1 MNNNHI
7 IQCKKV
13 ILNNKK
19 YKGYVQLSLA
29 DKLYLRSLTKKLKKE
44 GNINNISFEEFVL
57 LCKYHKKTAI
67 LRLESN
73 YSTSF
78 IDILKFDHNTLYL
91 SIQKVLDEIKLHHD
105 ENKYNNIESI
115 INLMAV
121 SNVILFDY
129 FTDICNDLE
138 IKICIE

>member
-7 IQCKKV
+7 IQCKRV

-19 YKGYVQLSLA
+19 YKGYIHLSLA
-29 DKLYLRSLTKKLKKE
+29 DKLYLRSLSKKLKKE
-44 GNINNISFEEFVL
+44 GNINNITFEEFVL
-57 LCKYHKKTAI
+57 LCKHHKKSAT

-78 IDILKFDHNTLYL
+78 IDILKFDHSTLHL
-91 SIQKVLDEIKLHHD
+91 SLNKILDEIKLHHD

-115 INLMAV
+115 INSMV
-121 SNVILFDY
+121 INNVILFEY
-129 FTDICNDLE
+129 FADICNKLD
-138 IKICIE
+138 IKIRIE

>member
-19 YKGYVQLSLA
+19 YKGYIQLTLA
-29 DKLYLRSLTKKLKKE
+29 DKLYLKSLTKKLKKE

-57 LCKYHKKTAI
+57 LCKYHKKIAI

-78 IDILKFDHNTLYL
+78 IDILKFDHSTLYL

>member
-1 MNNNHI
+1 MNNNHL

-19 YKGYVQLSLA
+19 YNGYIPLTFA
-29 DKLYLRSLTKKLKKE
+29 DKLYLRSLSKKIKKD
-44 GNINNISFEEFVL
+44 GKIDNISFEEFVL
-57 LCKYHKKTAI
+57 LCKYHKKRAV

-78 IDILKFDHNTLYL
+78 IDILNFNQHTLH
-91 SIQKVLDEIKLHHD
+91 IAIMKVLHEIKLHHD
-105 ENKYNNIESI
+105 DNKYNNIDTI
-115 INLMAV
+115 INFMTV
-121 SNVILFDY
+121 NNVILFEY
-129 FTDICNDLE
+129 FTELCESLD